1 MADADNQAYISGAMA
16 NLPAGV
22 NGVYG
27 SSSGGNPA
35 NTGMRTNGF
44 FTGNSNIDMF
54 LAAATSLLNGGR
66 PTLNTYGRPNMSAY
80 TLTAVQTRQQL
91 MNQYSPSMYAMNP
104 SLGALGP
111 QGSNTITQMLA
122 DSFQKGGSIRNE
134 FGVYASEAGKFMA
147 GPGMSNGVIQS
158 NMRGA
163 ANMVKNIEDGM
174 HGANGLWD
182 YQKSFGFTREQFGKN
197 AAVFGDVLGGW
208 DHFQNLS
215 RDNATPM
222 QKAAGV
228 RWAQGASETVRI
240 AQDLFGKDMPLDELK
255 ESTMG
260 LFRGQHG
267 VSKGYMDDAMRRIQ
281 ATGVVSNMSNA
292 QMVQYQGVAKEIL
305 NSGGVSTGHV
315 DMANEALL
323 AARRGEAYT
332 GPGAT
337 ELAQMHLQGDINIA
351 NSPVNSKVTAALLS
365 LPEGDVRSNVLKM
378 VGAGDTTGAAD
389 YIEKSRGSMGDKAYQ
404 TISQLQ
410 TSIEQHGRSASMTD
424 QLNAQYGQ
432 GVVNNLS
439 GMNDQKSIHSAI
451 GEVLMGA
458 KNDPSQF
465 YNEMIKMGGSRQ
477 EYQSIVDKMNGVSIQ
492 RGEDLNEFAQR
503 HNLGS
508 ADVTRLSGLRQLAI
522 NERPDSATFI
532 PTAENEQETV
542 LSDAKRSKSAEEAAL
557 MAKMDKERAGLMVD
571 QGIGGIVGGVIN
583 DAIAE
588 NYKKSQVAG
597 AAKTSATPEEVMQ
610 KLEASGVSK
619 DNMPTKES
627 IQGILDLTQKKGKEY
642 DKLKPQMDEAE
653 KTIREEYKKRGK
665 TDKETN
671 EAVDAAKQ
679 EVVQKKVNDLSGE
692 ASTRV
697 QEEKDTAKWT
707 KKSDGEQA
715 NETNPQK
722 LVEQI
727 LAALSDISGK
737 LSKEPQSKSGE
748 GGASAPTA
756 NQSRGGIH
764 VT

>member
-1 MADADNQAYISGAMA
+1 M
-16 NLPAGV
+16 
-22 NGVYG
+22 
-27 SSSGGNPA
+27 
-35 NTGMRTNGF
+35 
-44 FTGNSNIDMF
+44 
-54 LAAATSLLNGGR
+54 
-66 PTLNTYGRPNMSAY
+66 
-80 TLTAVQTRQQL
+80 
-91 MNQYSPSMYAMNP
+91 
-104 SLGALGP
+104 
-111 QGSNTITQMLA
+111 
-122 DSFQKGGSIRNE
+122 
-134 FGVYASEAGKFMA
+134 
-147 GPGMSNGVIQS
+147 
-158 NMRGA
+158 
-163 ANMVKNIEDGM
+163 
-174 HGANGLWD
+174 
-182 YQKSFGFTREQFGKN
+182 
-197 AAVFGDVLGGW
+197 
-208 DHFQNLS
+208 
-215 RDNATPM
+215 
-222 QKAAGV
+222 
-228 RWAQGASETVRI
+228 
-240 AQDLFGKDMPLDELK
+240 
-255 ESTMG
+255 
-260 LFRGQHG
+260 
-267 VSKGYMDDAMRRIQ
+267 
-281 ATGVVSNMSNA
+281 
-292 QMVQYQGVAKEIL
+292 
-305 NSGGVSTGHV
+305 
-315 DMANEALL
+315 
-323 AARRGEAYT
+323 
-332 GPGAT
+332 
-337 ELAQMHLQGDINIA
+337 
-351 NSPVNSKVTAALLS
+351 
-365 LPEGDVRSNVLKM
+365 
-378 VGAGDTTGAAD
+378 
-389 YIEKSRGSMGDKAYQ
+389 
-404 TISQLQ
+404 
-410 TSIEQHGRSASMTD
+410 
-424 QLNAQYGQ
+424 
-432 GVVNNLS
+432 
-439 GMNDQKSIHSAI
+439 
-451 GEVLMGA
+451 
-458 KNDPSQF
+458 
-465 YNEMIKMGGSRQ
+465 
-477 EYQSIVDKMNGVSIQ
+477 
-492 RGEDLNEFAQR
+492 
-503 HNLGS
+503 
-508 ADVTRLSGLRQLAI
+508 